1 MLCLTVLPPLLP
13 LPMFQVVVRKGNA
26 AKLSCALT
34 AHNCLL
40 FLWFRWCERSTR
52 GVSSWRS
59 WSGRGVSSS
68 STCIRQ
74 GFACADF
81 VAKVFNWLPVLKV
94 AAHLARV
101 HVCCLAV
108 VLTVVVQKHWCT
120 RWTVPFMMTDCA
132 SGKKVCDLSHRA

>member
-81 VAKVFNWLPVLKV
+81 VANVYNRLPVLDE
-94 AAHLARV
+94 LPRTW

-108 VLTVVVQKHWCT
+108 VFTVEVVQKHWCIK
-120 RWTVPFMMTDCA
+120 WTVPFMMTDCA